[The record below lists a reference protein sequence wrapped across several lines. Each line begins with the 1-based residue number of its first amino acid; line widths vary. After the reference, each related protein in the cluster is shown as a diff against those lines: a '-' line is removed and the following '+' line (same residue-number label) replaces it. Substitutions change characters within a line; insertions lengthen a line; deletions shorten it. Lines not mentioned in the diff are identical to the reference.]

1 MDGKTTHYQRSK
13 EIILNW
19 AKGYYEENKG
29 RLKKQ
34 AKINTESYLMKRKK
48 YK

>member
-34 AKINTESYLMKRKK
+34 AKNK
-48 YK
+48 YRELPNEEKEI